1 MDSSSR
7 RDGRQQA
14 SAGSLRARTQQG
26 RRGGPRLGAHGVGT
40 TSAGDHPRLVRTRGR
55 RRGCRSSA
63 SAAYAAASAVSSA
76 AAIRRLFA
84 CPRPPRPA
92 SGAGDAAATVAAPPD
107 KPANAS
113 ITARSAGNHRD
124 RPRPTSSAAA
134 RRHLLDSSVGSGS
147 RGTGSPV
154 NVDQPKVSP
163 ASRGHDYGPKGR
175 DDVDSCSGI
184 LPFVFVTHSTRR
196 EPAKLAASPG
206 DLGSSHASVV
216 DDPAPHQRSMHRR
229 PARRH
234 GSIPSRRNCERIVR
248 GPHVGCSRR
257 FCPRGGRRATRVRAP
272 PQRKASRP
280 CQRGCSRVVKVAE
293 PVSPSYRNR
302 VREPSCTYRSQR
314 VAHLPELHTS
324 PLETVRRTVRSR
336 PVRERAGLERPALT
350 CGFFSSGGRI

>member
-55 RRGCRSSA
+55 RRGCRRRARPTPRRRRVSARRLSVDSSP
-63 SAAYAAASAVSSA
+63 AAASSA
-76 AAIRRLFA
+76 
-84 CPRPPRPA
+84 A

-113 ITARSAGNHRD
+113 ITARSAGNHRE

-175 DDVDSCSGI
+175 DDVDRVVGYSPSSSS
-184 LPFVFVTHSTRR
+184 LTVPDAS
-196 EPAKLAASPG
+196 AKLAASPG
-206 DLGSSHASVV
+206 DLGSSRVGSMNRCRTNARCT
-216 DDPAPHQRSMHRR
+216 DDR
-229 PARRH
+229 PGN

-257 FCPRGGRRATRVRAP
+257 FCPRGGRRERCSCAHSERHRDRAI
-272 PQRKASRP
+272 A
-280 CQRGCSRVVKVAE
+280 GAH
-293 PVSPSYRNR
+293 VS
-302 VREPSCTYRSQR
+302 
-314 VAHLPELHTS
+314 
-324 PLETVRRTVRSR
+324 
-336 PVRERAGLERPALT
+336 
-350 CGFFSSGGRI
+350 